1 MEALVGEYMQLPL
14 ITADQVE
21 AAFPLKSAMDSQRS
35 AFAAFDQGRAVMGRR
50 GVISNGND
58 VSFAYVARSSVMS
71 PTIVKFGSIT
81 NGNSSIG
88 LPVVQ
93 AYIAILDRQT
103 GSLTSFID
111 GESVTRIRTTAASM
125 VAAQVLANSPSII
138 AVVGAGLQG
147 LAHARAAIEL
157 FSPSKLILVIRS
169 LNPKIEEFKKEFG
182 CCEITYRIEDAINEA
197 DLIFLST
204 NTVEPVLFTL
214 PKPGTTVISIG
225 SFSPNREEVAGEI
238 VAACDAIFGDD
249 AETIKTQSGSVI
261 AALNIDPALD
271 SSITS
276 LGACINNPSLGRKNV
291 EEIIMYFSVGLG
303 FQDAAIVE
311 KYFELT
317 NK

>member
-1 MEALVGEYMQLPL
+1 MGAFMGESIKLPL
-14 ITADQVE
+14 ITADQVA
-21 AAFPLKSAMDSQRS
+21 AAFPLETAIDSQRS
-35 AFAAFDQGRAVMGRR
+35 AFAAFDQGRAVMGKR

-58 VSFAYVARSSVMS
+58 VCFAYVARSSVTS

-125 VAAQVLANSPSII
+125 MAAQILANKPSTI

-157 FSPSKLILVIRS
+157 FSPKKLILVIRS
-169 LNPKIEEFKKEFG
+169 LNSEIENFVKEFED
-182 CCEITYRIEDAINEA
+182 CETTDSIDDAISEA
-197 DLIFLST
+197 DLIFLCT
-204 NTVEPVLFTL
+204 NTVEPVLTTL
-214 PKPGTTVISIG
+214 PKSGATVISIG
-225 SFSPNREEVAGEI
+225 SFSPNREEVSGEL
-238 VAACDAIFGDD
+238 VAKCDAIFGDD
-249 AETIKTQSGSVI
+249 AETVMTQSGSVI
-261 AALNIDPALD
+261 AALRADPTL
-271 SSITS
+271 SGSVTSIGS
-276 LGACINNPSLGRKNV
+276 CINNPSLGRKSAD
-291 EEIIMYFSVGLG
+291 EIIMYFSVGLG

-311 KYFELT
+311 KYLELT
-317 NK
+317 NR